1 MDDVMRADRSAAPST
16 GTARP
21 TGGEAA
27 SAETPPVST
36 LPTIGEVV
44 RRADD
49 RLSRGAWNYGQ
60 AGAGE
65 EVTVERNRAAWRQL
79 GLVPSVLRDVGH
91 VDTSTT
97 FLGLDLDLPVMCAP
111 VGSLAVFHP
120 EGAAASAEGAAH
132 EGTVGVIGVL
142 SSPVFSEVQARSAGR
157 NLFQVYVSG
166 DERWLDALLERVT
179 DAGAAGICVTVDSP
193 VHARRDRLLEGDFD
207 WRFERDGVPP
217 NLAGL
222 GRDRSYQARLTWRAL
237 ERLRS
242 RTELPLVVKG
252 IMTPGDAGRAVD
264 IGAQAVYVS
273 NHGGRELD
281 HGLSTIEVLEE
292 IVDAVHDRA
301 EVAFDS
307 GVHRGTDVCKAI
319 ALGAR
324 AVLIGR
330 LQCWGLA
337 AGGAEGVAQ
346 VLRLLRAEIE
356 NTMAMVGASTLD
368 ELTSTKVRRTV
379 AV

>member
-1 MDDVMRADRSAAPST
+1 MDDVVRGDSAAPAAAGPDS
-16 GTARP
+16 
-21 TGGEAA
+21 GGEASNSTWPPA
-27 SAETPPVST
+27 SA
-36 LPTIGEVV
+36 LATIGEVV
-44 RRADD
+44 RCAEA
-49 RLSRGAWNYGQ
+49 RLTPGAWSYGQ

-65 EVTVERNRAAWRQL
+65 GVTVERNRAAWRGL
-79 GLVPSVLRDVGH
+79 GLVPSVLRDVSQI
-91 VDTSTT
+91 DTSTT
-97 FLGLDLDLPVMCAP
+97 FLGLGLDLPVMCAP

-120 EGAAASAEGAAH
+120 DGAAASAKGAAD
-132 EGTVGVIGVL
+132 EGTVGIIGIL
-142 SSPVFSEVQARSAGR
+142 SSPAFSEVQACSAGR

-166 DERWLDALLERVT
+166 DERWLDTLLARVT

-222 GRDRSYQARLTWRAL
+222 GRDRSYQSRFTWREL

-242 RTELPLVVKG
+242 RTDLPLVIKG
-252 IMTPGDAGRAVD
+252 IMTPEDATRAVD
-264 IGAQAVYVS
+264 LGAQAVYVS

-301 EVAFDS
+301 EVVLDS
-307 GVHRGTDVCKAI
+307 GVQRGTDVCKAI

-337 AGGAEGVAQ
+337 AGGAEGVAH

-368 ELTSTKVRRTV
+368 ELTPAKVRRTI